1 MMQVVLWCV
10 VGGNLCVALLVFI
23 LLGKPLLLQ
32 GILARVIGYRAEWQL
47 GTLSREDHAR
57 LESLGL
63 YLGQIG
69 LMVLFIWSFLS
80 GLLLKILAV

>member
-10 VGGNLCVALLVFI
+10 VAGNLFVALLIFV

-32 GILARVIGYRAEWQL
+32 GTLARLLGCRAKWQF
-47 GTLSREDHAR
+47 GTLSTDDHAR
-57 LESLGL
+57 IEALGL
-63 YLGQIG
+63 RLGQIG
-69 LMVLFIWSFLS
+69 LMILFVWSFLS